1 MKNMSETTRHVRA
14 MTDFDL
20 TTLVHTLPGM
30 AYRCQWNRSWA
41 MEFVSLGCQAL
52 TGYSCEELVGD
63 ATEPWH
69 SLVHPE
75 DMENVL
81 DGIRAAITDEKPYQL
96 AYRIVTREGLERW
109 IQEDGRSVSM
119 PGRTDLPGRLRLRY
133 HRSQTRLSTN

>member
-1 MKNMSETTRHVRA
+1 